1 MLNELK
7 ALESMVAQVIA
18 LCRNLRSENEQLRE
32 QLTAAENDRNR
43 LAERMAAAAVRLE
56 ELAAQLPE
64 GQS

>member
-1 MLNELK
+1 MLNELN
-7 ALESMVAQVIA
+7 ALESKVAQVIA